1 MKTKIIL
8 ASLAVLG
15 SIELSAYTYEVNPLI
30 GKNFT
35 ESGSLVDDSTA
46 YGIRLNRYI
55 SDDNAIM
62 FGYTRINDA
71 DYKRRKAASK
81 AGRYNTS
88 TNGTCTSNGT
98 CGHEVPAPS
107 TCNTGCGG
115 NGNDNGTNNGTGND
129 TGSNNGAGNDTG
141 SNNGA
146 GNDTGSNNSAGNDT
160 GSNNGA
166 GNDTGSNNG
175 TGNDTGSNNGA
186 GNDTGSNNG
195 TGTGGTTIPTP
206 GTGITNLSNSSA
218 GDTDINRFYINGL
231 HNIHTRYSR
240 LTPYVYGGFGY
251 EHVSDELK
259 DNDSQG
265 FFNAGGGLKYNLTN
279 RFNLLAD
286 VQGIKKF
293 SNHDLDIL
301 GSIGIGFLFGNAFQP
316 APEAIVASGLEDVT
330 PVAPVRK
337 VTVVQV
343 APQPMAEP
351 VIQEAIAP
359 MGEYYVQMAAGFKT
373 DMETG
378 CKHTRDL
385 RNAGIDYDIK
395 YTTIRGKNAAIVV
408 VGPYETKQEAK
419 SHLKELRKYS
429 KDAFVKRIKN

>member
-55 SDDNAIM
+55 SEDNAIM

-81 AGRYNTS
+81 AGRTNTS
-88 TNGTCTSNGT
+88 TNGTCTTNGT
-98 CGHEVPAPS
+98 CGHEVVVAPS
-107 TCNTGCGG
+107 TCNTGYTGTNNGTNTGTSNDNSANTDTG
-115 NGNDNGTNNGTGND
+115 NDNSANTDTGNDNSANTGTGNDNGANTGAGNDNGTN
-129 TGSNNGAGNDTG
+129 
-141 SNNGA
+141 
-146 GNDTGSNNSAGNDT
+146 
-160 GSNNGA
+160 
-166 GNDTGSNNG
+166 
-175 TGNDTGSNNGA
+175 
-186 GNDTGSNNG
+186 
-195 TGTGGTTIPTP
+195 TGTVIPTP
-206 GTGITNLSNSSA
+206 GTGIANLSNTYAS
-218 GDTDINRFYINGL
+218 DTDIDRFYINGL
-231 HNIHTRYSR
+231 HNIHTRYSK

-251 EHVSDELK
+251 ENVSNELL

-265 FFNAGGGLKYNLTN
+265 FFNAGGGLKYHLTDK
-279 RFNLLAD
+279 FNILAD

-301 GSIGIGFLFGNAFQP
+301 GSIGVGFLFGNAFQP
-316 APEAIVASGLEDVT
+316 APEAVVASGLEDVT

-337 VTVVQV
+337 VTVIQV
-343 APQPMAEP
+343 APQPAAAV
-351 VIQEAIAP
+351 VIDEAVAP
-359 MGEYYVQMAAGFKT
+359 MGEYYIQMAAGFKT

-385 RNAGIDYDIK
+385 RDAGIDYDIK
-395 YTTIRGKNAAIVV
+395 YTTIRGKNAALVV
-408 VGPYETKQEAK
+408 VGPYDTKEEAK

>member
-8 ASLAVLG
+8 ASLAILG

-35 ESGSLVDDSTA
+35 ESNSLVDDSTA

-55 SDDNAIM
+55 SEDNAIM

-71 DYKRRKAASK
+71 DYKRRKADAK
-81 AGRYNTS
+81 AGRS
-88 TNGTCTSNGT
+88 TNGTCTTNGT
-98 CGHEVPAPS
+98 CAPKPSTCNTPAPS
-107 TCNTGCGG
+107 TCNTPATSTCNTSFSGTNSNTNTGSASNSNTNTG
-115 NGNDNGTNNGTGND
+115 SASNSNTNTGSASNNGANTGSASDNGTNPGTV
-129 TGSNNGAGNDTG
+129 
-141 SNNGA
+141 
-146 GNDTGSNNSAGNDT
+146 
-160 GSNNGA
+160 
-166 GNDTGSNNG
+166 
-175 TGNDTGSNNGA
+175 
-186 GNDTGSNNG
+186 
-195 TGTGGTTIPTP
+195 IPTP
-206 GTGITNLSNSSA
+206 GVGISNLSNTYS
-218 GDTDINRFYINGL
+218 GDTDIDRFYINGL
-231 HNIHTRYSR
+231 HNIHTQYSK

-251 EHVSDELK
+251 ENVSNELK

-265 FFNAGGGLKYNLTN
+265 FFNAGGGLKYNLTDK
-279 RFNLLAD
+279 FNILAD

-293 SNHDLDIL
+293 NNHDLDIL
-301 GSIGIGFLFGNAFQP
+301 GSIGLGFFFGNAFQP
-316 APEAIVASGLEDVT
+316 APEAVVASGLEEVT
-330 PVAPVRK
+330 PAAPVRK

-343 APQPMAEP
+343 KPQPVVVAE
-351 VIQEAIAP
+351 VAKIVTDDKVEAAP
-359 MGEYYVQMAAGFKT
+359 TGEYYIQMAAGFKT

-385 RNAGIDYDIK
+385 RDAGIDYDIK

-408 VGPYETKQEAK
+408 VGPYDTKEEAK